1 MHAYLVRG
9 AKVMQLDAPKHFRVF
24 GTSKVGDIS
33 KAVVNTRWLLAWKMA
48 DGQKCVKARQAAGGF
63 RDPDLKD
70 GNVDA
75 SGCVSLP
82 PSHLL
87 VISLG
92 ALKTW
97 KTWSDDIKIPL
108 LEAAGSGCDVFVTRP
123 HVTGSLECTS
133 HSEIARAGLWFE

>member
-1 MHAYLVRG
+1 MG
-9 AKVMQLDAPKHFRVF
+9 ARLEGGGWPE
-24 GTSKVGDIS
+24 
-33 KAVVNTRWLLAWKMA
+33 
-48 DGQKCVKARQAAGGF
+48 GF

-87 VISLG
+87 VIPLE

-97 KTWSDDIKIPL
+97 ETWSDDIKIPL

-123 HVTGSLECTS
+123 TRNGIPRMH
-133 HSEIARAGLWFE
+133 IAFGNCARRPMV